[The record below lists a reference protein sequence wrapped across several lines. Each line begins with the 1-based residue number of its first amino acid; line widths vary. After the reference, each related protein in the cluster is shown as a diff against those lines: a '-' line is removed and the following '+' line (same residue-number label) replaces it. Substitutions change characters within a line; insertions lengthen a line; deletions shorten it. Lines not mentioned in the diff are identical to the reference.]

1 MYFYARV
8 AGNVA
13 AAAAAY
19 EQLYKHL
26 YKECDKEQH
35 ELEDRELSDVVEIV
49 NCPTAHHPRGRVSEN
64 LLFFWYLPRGHRE
77 HARGGPHAS
86 GT

>member
-26 YKECDKEQH
+26 FKECDKEQH

-49 NCPTAHHPRGRVSEN
+49 NCPTAQYRIQS
-64 LLFFWYLPRGHRE
+64 
-77 HARGGPHAS
+77 
-86 GT
+86 